1 MLLPT
6 CDRPESCTA
15 VLQLISILALLRKV
29 GSSALP
35 SVRAALLRFA
45 GYLVPIAQTAVTA
58 GAAWWVSVEVAGH
71 EQPLLAPLA
80 AVVCL
85 SVARGARSRRAGEL
99 IAGVTIGT
107 IVSDVVVRYIGN
119 GPWQICLVVAVA
131 MSFAVLLDGGSVI
144 VLQAGSSAA
153 LVAAMASATSAHP
166 FDRVVDALIGGALSL
181 VALSVLPTDPVRRT
195 RRCAAAVLD
204 SVAAAL
210 RQTSKGLA
218 AGDVSALEDALA
230 LARST
235 QSTIDS
241 MRVELRSGSEVA
253 RISPIH
259 WRGRRRIGRLASIAD
274 PIDNAAR
281 NTRVL
286 VRRALI
292 ATYDGERVDPQLA
305 DAVSDLAHLADRMRL
320 MILATPAKKPNE
332 IQISD
337 ELERFARSLPQQEIS
352 AGFSAA
358 VVSAQVRSIVIDFF
372 EVCGIPRAVC
382 RPMLPRPAH
391 YAGAA

>member
-1 MLLPT
+1 M
-6 CDRPESCTA
+6 
-15 VLQLISILALLRKV
+15 LQLISMLTSLRRAGATAV
-29 GSSALP
+29 PA
-35 SVRAALLRFA
+35 VRAALLRFA

-58 GAAWWVSVEVAGH
+58 GAAWWVAVEVAGH

-131 MSFAVLLDGGSVI
+131 MSLAVLLDGGSVI
-144 VLQAGSSAA
+144 VLQSGSSAA
-153 LVAAMASATSAHP
+153 LVAAMASATAAHP

-204 SVAAAL
+204 SVGAAL
-210 RQTSKGLA
+210 RQTSKGLS
-218 AGDVSALEDALA
+218 AGDISALEDALA

-253 RISPIH
+253 RMSPIH
-259 WRGRRRIGRLASIAD
+259 WRARRRIGRLGSIAD

-292 ATYDGERVDPQLA
+292 ATYDGEQIDPKLA
-305 DAVSDLAHLADRMRL
+305 EAVSELATIADRMRQ
-320 MILATPAKKPNE
+320 MILATPATKPNE
-332 IQISD
+332 IQIGN
-337 ELERFARSLPQQEIS
+337 ELERFARALPQQEVS
-352 AGFSAA
+352 AGFSSA

-382 RPMLPRPAH
+382 RPMLPRPAQ
-391 YAGAA
+391 YADAA

>member
-1 MLLPT
+1 M
-6 CDRPESCTA
+6 
-15 VLQLISILALLRKV
+15 
-29 GSSALP
+29 
-35 SVRAALLRFA
+35 RAALLRFA

-58 GAAWWVSVEVAGH
+58 GAAWWVAVEVAGH

-131 MSFAVLLDGGSVI
+131 MSLAVLLDGGSVI

-153 LVAAMASATSAHP
+153 LVAAMASATAAHP

-204 SVAAAL
+204 SVGAAL

-218 AGDVSALEDALA
+218 AGDISALEDALA

-253 RISPIH
+253 RMSPIH
-259 WRGRRRIGRLASIAD
+259 WRARRRIGRLGSIAD

-292 ATYDGERVDPQLA
+292 ATYDGEQIDPKLA
-305 DAVSDLAHLADRMRL
+305 EAVSELATIADRMRQ
-320 MILATPAKKPNE
+320 MILATPTTKPNE
-332 IQISD
+332 IQIGN
-337 ELERFARSLPQQEIS
+337 ELERFARALPQQDVS
-352 AGFSAA
+352 AGFSSA

-382 RPMLPRPAH
+382 RPMLPRPAQ
-391 YAGAA
+391 YADAA